1 MVAAGAATF
10 FAAPVVLTGIG
21 VYGVADYC
29 FDIGGAID
37 KGVGRNS
44 GVWK

>member
-1 MVAAGAATF
+1 MIGAGVAIF

-21 VYGVADYC
+21 VYGVADYF

-44 GVWK
+44 GIWK